1 MGYKLKYCIDGRMLI
16 MSLKI
21 YRDKLENKIMKDYG
35 GEKENGNR
43 GRRLI

>member
-1 MGYKLKYCIDGRMLI
+1 MLI
-16 MSLKI
+16 MSLKTH
-21 YRDKLENKIMKDYG
+21 RDKLENKIMKDYG